1 MNKFKIVTFYEFT
14 KINELNELKV
24 KLNNYLSLNRIK
36 GTILLSYEGINGT
49 ISGSVKS
56 IDGFMELLKTEG
68 INNINPKF
76 SFSEF
81 LWSPVVLSKS
91 PPLLKTTTKNSVL

>member
-36 GTILLSYEGINGT
+36 GTILLSPEGINGT
-49 ISGSVKS
+49 ISGS
-56 IDGFMELLKTEG
+56 I
-68 INNINPKF
+68 
-76 SFSEF
+76 
-81 LWSPVVLSKS
+81 LS
-91 PPLLKTTTKNSVL
+91 LIHI